1 MLASQP
7 VSGLNSHFEDGSLT
21 LTAPV
26 SPETKLVATI
36 PTTTAAYAAPAAHS
50 GDFQPD
56 SMTADLE
63 NAKSAMQAYLQ
74 QEAAH
79 CAKQSCTSDLGGC
92 LDCNTVPAAPL
103 VDIAQA
109 VTMKAAVS
117 ASLQDDLHNDPAVE
131 QPIALQSLQEQPCR
145 EVLQTLD
152 MFDEVEQRRHKQ
164 ASRAAKRVHAVHQ
177 QQLLWAAKSEGHKE
191 SCDTSA
197 WACA

>member
-1 MLASQP
+1 MLLCRSAEPRAPSNSRAHSSLSQNMPNSPSQTAASRNSNSPDYYKSAMLASQP

-103 VDIAQA
+103 VDTAQA
-109 VTMKAAVS
+109 VTMKAAGCICKL
-117 ASLQDDLHNDPAVE
+117 A
-131 QPIALQSLQEQPCR
+131 
-145 EVLQTLD
+145 
-152 MFDEVEQRRHKQ
+152 RRLAQ
-164 ASRAAKRVHAVHQ
+164 
-177 QQLLWAAKSEGHKE
+177 
-191 SCDTSA
+191 
-197 WACA
+197 